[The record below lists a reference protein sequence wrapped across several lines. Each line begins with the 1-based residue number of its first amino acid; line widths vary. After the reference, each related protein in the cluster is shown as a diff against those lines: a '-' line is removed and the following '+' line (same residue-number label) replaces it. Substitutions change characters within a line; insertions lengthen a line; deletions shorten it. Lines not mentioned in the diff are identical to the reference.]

1 MPLERITSLQNSRLK
16 LAQSLQDKKAR
27 LREGL
32 FVVDY
37 ARDLQ
42 RARLQGYALSYAL
55 YCPSLAT
62 PEEQALIQTL
72 SPAYEVTPE
81 GMAKA
86 SYRQNP
92 SGLLAVLHSK
102 PAPALDALRQDLP
115 DYLLVLVN
123 LEKPGNIGAL
133 LRTADA
139 TGFSA
144 ILLVDTA
151 LDLFN
156 PNIIRASTGAVFLDN
171 IYSASTPQAI
181 SLLDDLHYQRVA
193 GHLGGTV
200 SLFQAR
206 FQARTALV
214 LGTEDLGLSET
225 WANACQQLVKI
236 PMQGVLTDSFN
247 VSVSGAL
254 FMFEA
259 LRQRHA
265 L

>member
-1 MPLERITSLQNSRLK
+1 MALERLSSLQNPKLK

-42 RARLQGYALSYAL
+42 RALLQGYGLAYAL
-55 YCPSLAT
+55 YCPTLAT
-62 PEEQALIQTL
+62 PEERDLL
-72 SPAYEVTPE
+72 ESLDNVYEVSPE
-81 GMAKA
+81 AMAKA
-86 SYRQNP
+86 AYRQNP
-92 SGLLAVLHSK
+92 TGLLVVLHSK
-102 PAPALDALRQDLP
+102 PAPALAGLRQDP
-115 DYLLVLVN
+115 ADYLLVLVG

-133 LRTADA
+133 LRSADA

-171 IYSASTPQAI
+171 VYAANTVEAL
-181 SLLDDLHYQRVA
+181 SLLHDLAYQRVA
-193 GHLGGTV
+193 GHLSGDV

-214 LGTEDLGLSET
+214 LGTEDVGLDAT
-225 WANACQQLVKI
+225 WTQACQQLVKI

-259 LRQRHA
+259 LRQRH
-265 L
+265 LL